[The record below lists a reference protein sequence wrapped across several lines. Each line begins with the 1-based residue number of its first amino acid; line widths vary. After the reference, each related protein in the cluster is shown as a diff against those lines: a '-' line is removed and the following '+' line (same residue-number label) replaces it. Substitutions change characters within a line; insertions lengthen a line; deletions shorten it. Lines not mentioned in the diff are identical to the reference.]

1 MSNLTQE
8 LKVLL
13 VGDWIVDENWI
24 VVEHDSDTSTHIGQI
39 HYRSLV
45 DQVDAQILNLCGAGH
60 VARSLYGLAGNHSG
74 QPWANGQSL
83 QLYCL
88 GLWHHEDTP
97 LLESMFT
104 NETIIGQTPLTIL
117 GLKRIG
123 SEETSGQKNSRCCL
137 RTLAQENW
145 SPKCGTTRVNRL
157 YKILADGDP
166 VILHRV
172 DWQTRHTPNY
182 HDLSV
187 ANLREYLWEDQMSAI
202 VAYDLHKGCIHEN
215 LVDALLSRYPN
226 AGWYVRTKKL
236 NVEWINKIPEQNLRL
251 RFIGAD
257 YIPSRSKTKRWFYG
271 SKPSREALEEL
282 QSWGLFRQIKLQQ
295 TDRWV
300 VALHSDNKIIALHSR
315 NSDRTVD
322 GYILAG
328 SSTPQSVSVGRSSTV
343 FASCVAS
350 LLQCYDDNQPET
362 MLRRASIH
370 ATKWTKQYTDL
381 IRSAQ
386 FQSDTNSSV
395 GGPLVCNFSDAIRD
409 NSQGV
414 ASMGL
419 SVSRFNLKR
428 EIDSWND
435 SFTQLGI
442 VEESDPTSGT
452 QKKVFH
458 LWRGHSSIPGYI
470 AIRDHL
476 REDLNGLYQTIQDFK
491 SKRKTA
497 SLNCLIL
504 GAPGW
509 GKTFL
514 AGKLGEVF
522 DFNLLFFNLA
532 QLTSLEQVIDCFD
545 SISSLQNQQKRRPVL
560 AFFDEIDS
568 KLDGQYAFSMFL
580 SPMLD
585 GTYRRGGRIFYL
597 APCVWLFAGAID
609 PSLIEGADKTPD
621 FMSRINGPTIRLDFG
636 EKSRDP
642 KSMTEQVYLGVQLL
656 QDNFSDVYRVS
667 DYVLDFFHRLGM
679 KHGVRSLEQVIRKFR
694 NVQYGQVGQSNLPE
708 YNEISS
714 LIEIDQN
721 AYGQIRSGRREKEFI
736 QIIKAPLDNL
746 GDNL

>member
-1 MSNLTQE
+1 MSNSTQQ

-13 VGDWIVDENWI
+13 VGDWVVDENWI
-24 VVEHDSDTSTHIGQI
+24 VVEHDSDTSTHVGKV

-45 DQVDAQILNLCGAGH
+45 DRVSAQILNLCGAGH
-60 VARSLYGLAGNHSG
+60 VARSLYGLVGNHSG
-74 QPWANGQSL
+74 QPRANGQSI

-97 LLESMFT
+97 LLESLFK
-104 NETIIGQTPLTIL
+104 NETIIGQTPLTIH

-123 SEETSGQKNSRCCL
+123 SEETSEQENIRCYL

-145 SPKCGTTRVNRL
+145 SPKCGTTRVYRV
-157 YKILADGDP
+157 YKILADGDI

-187 ANLREYLWEDQMSAI
+187 ANLQESLWEDQISAI
-202 VAYDLHKGCIHEN
+202 VVYDLHKGCIHKN
-215 LVDALLSRYPN
+215 LIDALLTKYPN
-226 AGWYVRTKKL
+226 AGWYVRTKKI
-236 NVEWINKIPEQNLRL
+236 NVEWIKKIPEQNLRL

-257 YIPSRSKTKRWFYG
+257 YIPGRSNTKRWFYG
-271 SKPSREALEEL
+271 SKPSRGALEEL
-282 QSWGLFRQIKLQQ
+282 QSWGLFRQINLPQ
-295 TDRWV
+295 TSRWV
-300 VALHSDNKIIALHSR
+300 VALHSDNKILALHSR

-328 SSTPQSVSVGRSSTV
+328 SSTPQSVNVGRSSTV

-350 LLQCYDDNQPET
+350 LLQCYNENQPET
-362 MLRRASIH
+362 MLRRAYIH
-370 ATKWTKQYTDL
+370 ATEWTKRYTDL

-386 FQSDTNSSV
+386 FQSDTDSSV
-395 GGPLVCNFSDAIRD
+395 GGPLVCNFSDTIRD
-409 NSQGV
+409 YSQG
-414 ASMGL
+414 ADSIGL
-419 SVSRFNLKR
+419 SVSQFNLKQ
-428 EIDSWND
+428 EIDSWQA
-435 SFTQLGI
+435 SFTQVG
-442 VEESDPTSGT
+442 VVKESAPTSGM

-470 AIRDHL
+470 AIRDNL
-476 REDLNGLYQTIQDFK
+476 REDLNGLYQAIQDFK
-491 SKRKTA
+491 SKRNTA

-504 GAPGW
+504 GEPGW

-522 DFNLLFFNLA
+522 DFNPLFFNLA
-532 QLTSLEQVIDCFD
+532 HLTSLEQVIDCFD

-568 KLDGQYAFSMFL
+568 KLDRQYTFSMFL

-597 APCVWLFAGAID
+597 APCVWLFAGARN
-609 PSLIEGADKTPD
+609 PLFIEGADKTSD

-636 EKSRDP
+636 EGLRDH

-656 QDNFSDVYRVS
+656 QDNFNDVYRVS
-667 DYVLDFFHRLGM
+667 NNVLEFFHGLEM
-679 KHGVRSLEQVIRKFR
+679 KHGVRSLEQVIRRFQ
-694 NVQYGQVGQSNLPE
+694 NVQYGQVGKSNLPE
-708 YNEISS
+708 YNKISS
-714 LIEIDQN
+714 LIGIDQN
-721 AYGQIRSGRREKEFI
+721 EYNRIRNGVNEEDFI
-736 QIIKAPLDNL
+736 QIIKAPI
-746 GDNL
+746 

>member
-1 MSNLTQE
+1 MSNLTQQ
-8 LKVLL
+8 LKVLII
-13 VGDWIVDENWI
+13 GDWIVDENWV

-45 DQVDAQILNLCGAGH
+45 DQVDAKILNLCGAGH
-60 VARSLYGLAGNHSG
+60 IARSLYGLAGNHSG
-74 QPWANGQSL
+74 QPCANSQSL

-88 GLWHHEDTP
+88 GLWHHEDT
-97 LLESMFT
+97 LLFESMFD
-104 NETIIGQTPLTIL
+104 
-117 GLKRIG
+117 LKRTG
-123 SEETSGQKNSRCCL
+123 LEENSGQKNSRCCL
-137 RTLAQENW
+137 RTLAQDNW
-145 SPKCGTTRVNRL
+145 SPKCGTTKVNRL
-157 YKILADGDP
+157 YKISADGNP

-172 DWQTRHTPNY
+172 DWQRKHTPNY
-182 HDLSV
+182 HDLS
-187 ANLREYLWEDQMSAI
+187 AENLQEYLWGDQMSAI
-202 VAYDLHKGCIHEN
+202 VVYDLHKGCVHGN
-215 LVDALLSRYPN
+215 LVDALLSKYPD

-236 NVEWINKIPEQNLRL
+236 NVEWINKIPEQNLRF

-282 QSWGLFRQIKLQQ
+282 QNWGFFRQIKLPQ

-300 VALHSDNKIIALHSR
+300 VALHSDNKILALHSR

-322 GYILAG
+322 SYILAG
-328 SSTPQSVSVGRSSTV
+328 SPTPQSVSVGRSSTV

-350 LLQCYDDNQPET
+350 LLQCYEDNQPET
-362 MLRRASIH
+362 MLRRAHIH
-370 ATKWTKQYTDL
+370 ATKWTKHYTDL
-381 IRSAQ
+381 IWSTQ
-386 FQSDTNSSV
+386 FQSGTDSSV

-409 NSQGV
+409 NSQRS
-414 ASMGL
+414 ALMGL
-419 SVSRFNLKR
+419 SVSRFNLKQ
-428 EIDSWND
+428 EINSWDD
-435 SFTQLGI
+435 SFTQLGV

-458 LWRGHSSIPGYI
+458 LWRGHSSISGYI

-476 REDLNGLYQTIQDFK
+476 REGLNGLYQAIQDFK
-491 SKRKTA
+491 NKRKTA

-514 AGKLGEVF
+514 AEKLGEVF
-522 DFNLLFFNLA
+522 DFNPLFFNLA

-560 AFFDEIDS
+560 AFFDEVDS

-597 APCVWLFAGAID
+597 VPCVWLFAGTRE
-609 PSLIEGADKTPD
+609 PSLIEDADKTPD
-621 FMSRINGPTIRLDFG
+621 FMSRINGPIIRLDFG
-636 EKSRDP
+636 EKSYDT

-656 QDNFSDVYRVS
+656 QDNFSDVYQVS
-667 DYVLDFFHRLGM
+667 NCVLDFFHGLGM
-679 KHGVRSLEQVIRKFR
+679 KHGVRSLEQAIRRFR
-694 NVQYGQVGQSNLPE
+694 NVQYGQVGRSNLPE

-714 LIEIDQN
+714 LIEIDAN
-721 AYGQIRSGRREKEFI
+721 AYDKIRRGKRKEDFI
-736 QIIKAPLDNL
+736 QIIKAPLEPVS
-746 GDNL
+746 